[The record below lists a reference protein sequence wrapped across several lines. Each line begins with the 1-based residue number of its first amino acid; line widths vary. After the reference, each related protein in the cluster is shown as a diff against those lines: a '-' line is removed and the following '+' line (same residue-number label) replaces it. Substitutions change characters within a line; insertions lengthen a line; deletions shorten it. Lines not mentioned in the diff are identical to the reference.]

1 MWHEEASVASNSLSF
16 VALLEAKPIKYFL
29 PFLLSL
35 CSGVF
40 AYAFF
45 ATNKLVDLRAT
56 YRLRRI
62 LPNQV
67 SPLSAS
73 SRPPAM
79 TR

>member
-16 VALLEAKPIKYFL
+16 VALLGAKPIKNFL

-40 AYAFF
+40 AYVFF
-45 ATNKLVDLRAT
+45 ATNKLVDLTAT
-56 YRLRRI
+56 YRLGRI

-67 SPLSAS
+67 PPLSAP